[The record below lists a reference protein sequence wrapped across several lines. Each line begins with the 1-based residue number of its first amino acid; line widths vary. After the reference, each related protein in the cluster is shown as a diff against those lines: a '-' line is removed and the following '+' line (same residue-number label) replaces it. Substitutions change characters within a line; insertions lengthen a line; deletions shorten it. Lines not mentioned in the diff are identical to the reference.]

1 MPNHVPRRSLLERA
15 HSWLVRLYPSAFR
28 EEYERELGAAFE
40 DQLSDAGARRRRVA
54 TSALTDVLLTAPG
67 VHLDLLRQDLRYAW
81 RTLTSRAQR
90 SFAVAAILTLA
101 LGVGAATAIFSVVH
115 AVMLAPLPFHAADRL
130 VRIYETNQARNIA
143 EFSVSV
149 PNLDSWQRRVTLL
162 SLAAARDAPANLTD
176 GGPPEHV
183 LGLAVSAGFL
193 PTLGLSPVAGR
204 HFHAA
209 EDRPGGARVAM
220 VSEGLWQRRY
230 GGAPGVIGRSIAI
243 DGVSHTV
250 VGIVPQDAGF
260 STDIDLW
267 VPMAAN
273 LAAEDRNDRRLAVV
287 GRLADGATLDQAQA
301 ELNTV
306 AAALE
311 REFPPS
317 NGGWRT
323 RLVPALDWIVGDE
336 LQQRLKILLV
346 AVGLLLAVAC
356 ANVANLQMARAASR
370 TGEIGVRLALGA
382 SRARLVRQTLTE
394 SLLLAGTGGALGLAL
409 AWAMMRGS
417 RALLPDSIPRLAS
430 LSLNGPVLAAALV
443 ATVLVAI
450 VAGLLPALLAGKTD
464 IRDAVQHASRPGA
477 SRTPVRNALV
487 ALQLALSTCLVVGAA
502 LLLQS
507 TWNLQRLPLG
517 FSQPDHLLTANIT
530 RPQSTTWD
538 MDRDVA
544 FYDSVLREAAAL
556 PGVTA
561 VGLTSGVPL
570 GEGNTAME
578 VSTTPRPEGQPM
590 KGVQASWRIVSGGYF
605 RVMDVPVARGRVFD
619 PRKDPSR
626 SLVLSEGLAKR
637 LWPGGEGP
645 VGRAVFLGNG
655 QQFTVLGVVG
665 DVRLTSIARD
675 PAPAMYFPTSWYL
688 WPTMTMVMRTDGDPT
703 ALTQPLR
710 AAVARVDAAQP
721 IFDIRSMRAIVRT
734 RLAEPWLNA
743 TLLAIFAALA
753 LALAAVGVAGVMAFA
768 VARRTSELA
777 VRQALG
783 ASPRQAMAVVLSG
796 GLKMCVAGIAAGTVS
811 ALMLGQVLAG
821 LLFGVTPYDVPTLAA
836 TGAAMFAVAALACW
850 LPARRATRISPTLAL
865 REQ

>member
-15 HSWLVRLYPSAFR
+15 YSWLVRLYPSAFR

-67 VHLDLLRQDLRYAW
+67 VHLDLLRQDLSYSW

-193 PTLGLSPVAGR
+193 PTLGLSPAAGR

-230 GGAPGVIGRSIAI
+230 GGTPRVIGRSIAI

-336 LQQRLKILLV
+336 LQQRLRILLV

-382 SRARLVRQTLTE
+382 SRAR
-394 SLLLAGTGGALGLAL
+394 
-409 AWAMMRGS
+409 AWCARRS
-417 RALLPDSIPRLAS
+417 PKAFCLRA
-430 LSLNGPVLAAALV
+430 
-443 ATVLVAI
+443 
-450 VAGLLPALLAGKTD
+450 
-464 IRDAVQHASRPGA
+464 
-477 SRTPVRNALV
+477 
-487 ALQLALSTCLVVGAA
+487 
-502 LLLQS
+502 
-507 TWNLQRLPLG
+507 
-517 FSQPDHLLTANIT
+517 
-530 RPQSTTWD
+530 
-538 MDRDVA
+538 
-544 FYDSVLREAAAL
+544 
-556 PGVTA
+556 
-561 VGLTSGVPL
+561 
-570 GEGNTAME
+570 
-578 VSTTPRPEGQPM
+578 
-590 KGVQASWRIVSGGYF
+590 
-605 RVMDVPVARGRVFD
+605 PVARSVWHWRGR
-619 PRKDPSR
+619 
-626 SLVLSEGLAKR
+626 
-637 LWPGGEGP
+637 
-645 VGRAVFLGNG
+645 
-655 QQFTVLGVVG
+655 
-665 DVRLTSIARD
+665 
-675 PAPAMYFPTSWYL
+675 
-688 WPTMTMVMRTDGDPT
+688 
-703 ALTQPLR
+703 
-710 AAVARVDAAQP
+710 
-721 IFDIRSMRAIVRT
+721 
-734 RLAEPWLNA
+734 
-743 TLLAIFAALA
+743 
-753 LALAAVGVAGVMAFA
+753 
-768 VARRTSELA
+768 
-777 VRQALG
+777 
-783 ASPRQAMAVVLSG
+783 
-796 GLKMCVAGIAAGTVS
+796 
-811 ALMLGQVLAG
+811 
-821 LLFGVTPYDVPTLAA
+821 
-836 TGAAMFAVAALACW
+836 
-850 LPARRATRISPTLAL
+850 
-865 REQ
+865 